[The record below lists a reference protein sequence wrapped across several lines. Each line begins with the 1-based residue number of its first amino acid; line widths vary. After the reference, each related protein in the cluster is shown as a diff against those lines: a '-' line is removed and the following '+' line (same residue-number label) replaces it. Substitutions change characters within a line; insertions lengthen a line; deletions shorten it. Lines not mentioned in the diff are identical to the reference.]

1 MIARIFRISIVALA
15 LAAGLTPLQLFGSG
29 TWQQIREA
37 HAGRPLVVHF
47 WGLTCAPCLAEL
59 PGWGRLFAERPGAD
73 MVFVAADS
81 RMQEPA
87 LVSSMLANAGLS
99 GAENWMFVATASS
112 IGLSSRSIPNGKANC
127 RSQSSSPATA
137 RRRRSLAPSISP
149 RSARGS
155 IDTHADAPPLTAAAA
170 RRCPSAAFSS
180 GWLQPS

>member
-99 GAENWMFVATASS
+99 GAENWMFVDRFVDRLQFEVDPEWEGELPITILVSRDGTTAK
-112 IGLSSRSIPNGKANC
+112 IVGTVDFAAIRAWID
-127 RSQSSSPATA
+127 RHA
-137 RRRRSLAPSISP
+137 R
-149 RSARGS
+149 
-155 IDTHADAPPLTAAAA
+155 
-170 RRCPSAAFSS
+170 
-180 GWLQPS
+180 